1 MTKRPTLRSSLSAEP
16 DEAAQAAAIART
28 LRDEATA
35 PEPSEVP
42 MTTATFHLPV
52 ELLEAL
58 ERAAIR
64 RRDARRRGDTKGR
77 GGRPSVSEIVRDLL
91 YRHRR
96 LSISCRAGEPL
107 SRSCRLVRLG
117 LGRRRLAKTW
127 TLVRNHCDPTTINCC
142 ADKYDDPF

>member
-91 YRHRR
+91 YRHRDE
-96 LSISCRAGEPL
+96 LDSM
-107 SRSCRLVRLG
+107 
-117 LGRRRLAKTW
+117 
-127 TLVRNHCDPTTINCC
+127 
-142 ADKYDDPF
+142 F